1 MAKYKLIV
9 EYNGEGYHG
18 MQKQQ
23 NLRTVQGALEIA
35 ISKFLNTDTVI
46 DFAGRTDCGV
56 HATGQVVH
64 FETNKVFNPEI
75 VKRAINYFLHQDE
88 IAVIDAA
95 IASEEFH
102 SRFSAKSRSY
112 VYKIL
117 NRKER
122 STFQK
127 THFVYPLKLNVDAM
141 QEGANFLLGRHD
153 FSSFRAGDCQAKSP
167 IKTLSKL
174 EVFYT
179 KNGFFK
185 ENEEIFIQIN
195 APSFLHQ
202 MVRIITGTLLLS
214 GNGKIKPSD
223 VQKILSGKDRKL
235 AGPTAPPN
243 GLFLTDVEY

>member
-1 MAKYKLIV
+1 MAKYKLII

-18 MQKQQ
+18 MQKQKS
-23 NLRTVQGALEIA
+23 LRTVQGALETA
-35 ISKFLNTDTVI
+35 VSKFLNEDTVI

-64 FETNKVFNPEI
+64 FETHKVFRPEV
-75 VKRAINYFLHQDE
+75 VKRAINYFLYQDE
-88 IAVIDAA
+88 IAALEVT
-95 IASEEFH
+95 IASDDFH

-122 STFQK
+122 PTFQK
-127 THFVYPLKLNVDAM
+127 THFVYPLKLDINAM
-141 QEGANFLLGRHD
+141 QEGANFLIGRHD

-167 IKTLSKL
+167 IRTLNKL

-179 KNGFFK
+179 KNEFFK
-185 ENEEIFIQIN
+185 KNEEIFIKIN

-202 MVRIITGTLLLS
+202 MVRIITGTLLLV

-223 VQKILSGKDRKL
+223 IQKILNGKDRKL
-235 AGPTAPPN
+235 AGQTAPAN
-243 GLFLTDVEY
+243 GLFLTEVEY